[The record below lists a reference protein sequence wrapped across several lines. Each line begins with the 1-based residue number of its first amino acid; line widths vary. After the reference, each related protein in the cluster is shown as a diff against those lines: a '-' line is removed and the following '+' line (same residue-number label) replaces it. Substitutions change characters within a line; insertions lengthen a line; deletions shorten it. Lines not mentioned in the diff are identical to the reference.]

1 MTEANDQK
9 VKTLVNDHDNLERN
23 LKRQCS
29 IDTLKIR
36 NDTDVELATLKK
48 EYSSERDRLINDQQ
62 MELSKAK
69 TD

>member
-9 VKTLVNDHDNLERN
+9 IKTLVNDHDNLERN

>member
-1 MTEANDQK
+1 MNEASDAK
-9 VKTLVNDHDNLERN
+9 FKTLVDNHDNLERN
-23 LKRQCS
+23 LKRQCN

-36 NDTDVELATLKK
+36 NDTDVELATLRK
-48 EYSSERDRLINDQQ
+48 EHGTEKDRLITDQQ